1 MSRRDKLLERFCK
14 RPKDFTWEELEKLL
28 AAYGYAGL
36 RTGKTGGSRH
46 KFYNE
51 TSQEVL
57 DLHKPHPGNILKPYQ
72 LDLIIEKLN
81 ICQPSNEPGK
91 S

>member
-1 MSRRDKLLERFCK
+1 MTERLCK
-14 RPKDFTWEELEKLL
+14 RPKDFTWDELEKLL
-28 AAYGYAGL
+28 AAYGFQQLKG
-36 RTGKTGGSRH
+36 GKTCGSRR

-51 TSQEVL
+51 ASQEVL

-81 ICQPSNEPGK
+81 ICQPTAVPPQG
-91 S
+91 

>member
-1 MSRRDKLLERFCK
+1 MSRRDKLTDRLCK
-14 RPKDFTWEELEKLL
+14 RPKDFTWDELEKLL
-28 AAYGYAGL
+28 AAYGFLQLKG
-36 RTGKTGGSRH
+36 GKTGGSRR

-51 TSQEVL
+51 ASQEVL

-81 ICQPSNEPGK
+81 ICQPALVAPQG
-91 S
+91 

>member
-1 MSRRDKLLERFCK
+1 MSRRDKLTDRICK

-28 AAYGYAGL
+28 AAYGFTQLKG
-36 RTGKTGGSRH
+36 GKTGGSRR

-51 TSQEVL
+51 TSKEVL

-81 ICQPSNEPGK
+81 LGQPES
-91 S
+91 